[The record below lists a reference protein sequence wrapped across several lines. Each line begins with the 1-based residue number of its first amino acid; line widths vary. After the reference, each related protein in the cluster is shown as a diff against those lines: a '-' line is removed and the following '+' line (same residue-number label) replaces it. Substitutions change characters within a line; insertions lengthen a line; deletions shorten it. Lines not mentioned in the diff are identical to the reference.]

1 MKANENHLK
10 TKNENPTGKPPIK
23 KEEIKMKKT
32 IIATLMAGTM
42 VLGMTACGTKPTETT
57 VALTSETT
65 VETTEATPAETTP
78 AETTPVETPAE
89 TTSEEPEAT
98 YVVDGMSIPVPKTP
112 EFSYLNGSSV
122 GNLPASFSNFNF
134 ENVRIVVNPDFTSF
148 ENGDMPYYTVVN
160 ANSEVT
166 ISFDYTGANGELSI
180 NKIFNKLDGAEITEA
195 VFNAENNHY
204 TVTIPASALATVG
217 SEICVRINV
226 GTDGYFIETSFK
238 VVEA

>member
-1 MKANENHLK
+1 M
-10 TKNENPTGKPPIK
+10 GKQPIK
-23 KEEIKMKKT
+23 KEERKMKKT
-32 IIATLMAGTM
+32 IMATLMAGTM

-57 VALTSETT
+57 VAPTSETT
-65 VETTEATPAETTP
+65 VETTEATPAETTTV
-78 AETTPVETPAE
+78 ETTAE

-98 YVVDGMSIPVPKTP
+98 YIVDGMSIPVPKTP

-122 GNLPASFSNFNF
+122 RNFPASFSNFKF

-148 ENGDMPYYTVVN
+148 ESGDMPYYTVAS

-180 NKIFNKLDGAEITEA
+180 NKIFNKLDGVDITEA
-195 VFNAENNHY
+195 VFNAEDNHY

-217 SEICVRINV
+217 NDICVRINV
-226 GTDGYFIETSFK
+226 GNDGYFIETSFK

>member
-1 MKANENHLK
+1 
-10 TKNENPTGKPPIK
+10 
-23 KEEIKMKKT
+23 MKKT

-57 VALTSETT
+57 VAPTSETT

-112 EFSYLNGSSV
+112 EFSYLDGTTVKSI
-122 GNLPASFSNFNF
+122 PTSFSNFKF

-148 ENGDMPYYTVVN
+148 ESGDMPYYTVAS

-180 NKIFNKLDGAEITEA
+180 NKIFNILDGADITEA
-195 VFNAENNHY
+195 VFNAEGNHY
-204 TVTIPASALATVG
+204 TVTIPASALTTVG
-217 SEICVRINV
+217 NSISVRINV
-226 GTDGYFIETSFK
+226 GNDGYFIETSFD
-238 VVEA
+238 VVES

>member
-1 MKANENHLK
+1 
-10 TKNENPTGKPPIK
+10 
-23 KEEIKMKKT
+23 MKKT
-32 IIATLMAGTM
+32 IIATLIVGTM
-42 VLGMTACGTKPTETT
+42 VLGMTACGTKPAETT
-57 VALTSETT
+57 VAPTTTTTVGETT
-65 VETTEATPAETTP
+65 VETT

-98 YVVDGMSIPVPKTP
+98 YIVDGMSIPVPKTP

-122 GNLPASFSNFNF
+122 SNLPASFSNFKF
-134 ENVRIVVNPDFTSF
+134 ENVRIVVNPEFTSF
-148 ENGDMPYYTVVN
+148 ESGDMPYYTVVS

-195 VFNAENNHY
+195 VFNSENNHY
-204 TVTIPASALATVG
+204 TVTITASALATVG
-217 SEICVRINV
+217 SDICVRINV
-226 GTDGYFIETSFK
+226 GNDGYFIETSFK

>member
-1 MKANENHLK
+1 
-10 TKNENPTGKPPIK
+10 
-23 KEEIKMKKT
+23 MKKT
-32 IIATLMAGTM
+32 LIATLMVGTM

-57 VALTSETT
+57 VAPTSETT
-65 VETTEATPAETTP
+65 VETTEATPAETT
-78 AETTPVETPAE
+78 AE

-98 YVVDGMSIPVPKTP
+98 YIVDGMSIPVPKTP

-122 GNLPASFSNFNF
+122 SYLPASFSNFSF
-134 ENVRIVVNPDFTSF
+134 ENVRVVVNPDFTSF
-148 ENGDMPYYTVVN
+148 ENGDMPYYTVVS

-180 NKIFNKLDGAEITEA
+180 NKIFNTLDGVEITEA
-195 VFNAENNHY
+195 VFNAEDNHY

-217 SEICVRINV
+217 KDICIRINV
-226 GTDGYFIETSFK
+226 GNDGYFIETSFK

>member
-1 MKANENHLK
+1 
-10 TKNENPTGKPPIK
+10 
-23 KEEIKMKKT
+23 MKKT
-32 IIATLMAGTM
+32 IIATLIVGTM
-42 VLGMTACGTKPTETT
+42 VLGMTACGTKPAETT
-57 VALTSETT
+57 VAPTTVGETT
-65 VETTEATPAETTP
+65 VETT

-98 YVVDGMSIPVPKTP
+98 YIVDGMSIPVPKTP

-122 GNLPASFSNFNF
+122 SNLPASFSNFKF
-134 ENVRIVVNPDFTSF
+134 ENVRIVVNPEFTSF
-148 ENGDMPYYTVVN
+148 ESGDMPYYTVVS

-217 SEICVRINV
+217 SDICVRINV
-226 GTDGYFIETSFK
+226 GNDGYFIETSFK

>member
-1 MKANENHLK
+1 M
-10 TKNENPTGKPPIK
+10 GKQPIK
-23 KEEIKMKKT
+23 KEKRKMKKT
-32 IIATLMAGTM
+32 IMATLMAGSM

-57 VALTSETT
+57 VAPTSETT
-65 VETTEATPAETTP
+65 VETTAETTP
-78 AETTPVETPAE
+78 AETTTAETTAE

-98 YVVDGMSIPVPKTP
+98 YIVDGMSIPVPKTP

-122 GNLPASFSNFNF
+122 SNFPASFSNFKF

-148 ENGDMPYYTVVN
+148 ESGDMPYYTVAS

-180 NKIFNKLDGAEITEA
+180 NKIFNKLDGVDITEA
-195 VFNAENNHY
+195 VFNAEDNHY

-217 SEICVRINV
+217 NDICVRINV
-226 GTDGYFIETSFK
+226 GNDGYFIETSFK